1 MKTKR
6 IIAAV
11 FAFAIAAANFS
22 VTAFAAEEEIQTD
35 VSTEANST
43 ETTVETTTTDVT
55 EVSEEN
61 SETTTEP
68 VEDESISE
76 DTTIT
81 KAISI
86 LSGETFTIGNESF
99 TASIENNKLKIYN
112 DRGLAFEKDI
122 YNFPPAT
129 ESIALSVDGN
139 ILNIK
144 EYGDGGDRLLHDYYV
159 EYNSSTG
166 KFGDIDYSQ
175 SDSYSFTFQGVSFY
189 AVITRDTQKRI
200 TAEGWTEYDQYNYLS
215 INFADGKPTSIQNEL
230 VWIEYGRTGGF
241 GGYSPSAYITISGD
255 QLIIHRITEPGNPSK
270 DILTAYVLDKETNNL
285 VKSGSTSDTQE
296 VTEQMLI
303 DKFVAE
309 YGEEPAMKDF
319 GDFNNDGELD
329 AYFYLPWKQHS
340 YFVTM
345 DNIIEVT
352 KLHDIPGADNGPTF
366 SYFTLSD
373 GTKFRFTSRTSCIY
387 AGLHS
392 WIYIDKINK
401 DGTLSTASIN
411 GQESIGAVS
420 CSVPF
425 GNTEFCKNIYTED
438 IDTYLTV
445 TETGITLN
453 YYDGDNESIT
463 STNYVY
469 DADNNAFVI
478 AQGSSNNSGN
488 NSNGGTSAVSN
499 SPATNDNFAVI
510 PFTLSLV
517 LTAGSAAVVGIKN
530 RRKK

>member
-35 VSTEANST
+35 VSTEATVETAAT
-43 ETTVETTTTDVT
+43 ETTVETTATDVT
-55 EVSEEN
+55 ETTEAAEEN
-61 SETTTEP
+61 TETTTEA
-68 VEDESISE
+68 VEDDSISEE

-81 KAISI
+81 KSVSI
-86 LSGETFTIGNESF
+86 LSGETFTIGSESF
-99 TASIENNKLKIYN
+99 TASIEDYKLKIYN
-112 DRGLAFEKDI
+112 DRGLAFEKNIYDI
-122 YNFPPAT
+122 SPAT

-175 SDSYSFTFQGVSFY
+175 SENYSFNFQGVSFY
-189 AVITRDTQKRI
+189 ANITREMI
-200 TAEGWTEYDQYNYLS
+200 GGDQYNYLS
-215 INFADGKPTSIQNEL
+215 INFADGNPTSIQNEV
-230 VWIEYGRTGGF
+230 VWVEYDRTGGF

-270 DILTAYVLDKETNNL
+270 DILTAYVLDKDTNKL
-285 VKSGSTSDTQE
+285 VKSDSTSDTQE

-309 YGEEPAMKDF
+309 YGEEPYQKDF
-319 GDFNNDGELD
+319 GDFNGDGELD
-329 AYFYLPWKQHS
+329 AYFYFPWKQHT

-345 DNIIEVT
+345 NNIIEVT
-352 KLHDIPGADNGPTF
+352 KDHDIPGADNGPTF
-366 SYFTLSD
+366 SYFELND

-387 AGLHS
+387 AGAYS

-411 GQESIGAVS
+411 GQESVGAVS

-425 GNTEFCKNIYTED
+425 GNTEFCKSIDTSN

-445 TETGITLN
+445 TETGITLK
-453 YYDGDNESIT
+453 YYDGDKEIIT
-463 STNYVY
+463 STNYTY
-469 DADNNAFVI
+469 DAANNAFVV
-478 AQGSSNNSGN
+478 AGSTNNSGN
-488 NSNGGTSAVSN
+488 SSTGSTSSVSS
-499 SPATNDNFAVI
+499 SPATSDNFSVI
-510 PFTLSLV
+510 QFTLSIALV
-517 LTAGSAAVVGIKN
+517 AGSAAVVGVKN

>member
-35 VSTEANST
+35 VSTEATVETAAT
-43 ETTVETTTTDVT
+43 ETTVETTATDVT
-55 EVSEEN
+55 ETTEAAEEN
-61 SETTTEP
+61 TETTTEA
-68 VEDESISE
+68 VEDDSISEE

-81 KAISI
+81 KSVSI
-86 LSGETFTIGNESF
+86 LSGETFTIGSESF
-99 TASIENNKLKIYN
+99 TASIEDYKLKIYN
-112 DRGLAFEKDI
+112 DRGLAFEKNIYDI
-122 YNFPPAT
+122 SPAT

-175 SDSYSFTFQGVSFY
+175 SENYSFNFQGVSFY
-189 AVITRDTQKRI
+189 ANITREMI
-200 TAEGWTEYDQYNYLS
+200 GGDQYNYLS
-215 INFADGKPTSIQNEL
+215 INFADGNPTSIQNEV
-230 VWIEYGRTGGF
+230 VWVEYDRTGGF

-270 DILTAYVLDKETNNL
+270 DILTAYVLDKDTNKL
-285 VKSGSTSDTQE
+285 VKSDSTSDTQE

-309 YGEEPAMKDF
+309 YGEEPYQKDF
-319 GDFNNDGELD
+319 GDFNGDGELD
-329 AYFYLPWKQHS
+329 AYFYFPWKQHT

-345 DNIIEVT
+345 NNIIEVT
-352 KLHDIPGADNGPTF
+352 KDHDIPGADNGPTF
-366 SYFTLSD
+366 SYFELND

-387 AGLHS
+387 AGVHS

-411 GQESIGAVS
+411 GQESVGAVS

-425 GNTEFCKNIYTED
+425 GNTEFCKSIDTSN

-445 TETGITLN
+445 TETGITLK
-453 YYDGDNESIT
+453 YYDGDKESIT
-463 STNYVY
+463 STNYTY
-469 DADNNAFVI
+469 DAANNAFVV
-478 AQGSSNNSGN
+478 AGSTNNSGN
-488 NSNGGTSAVSN
+488 SSNGSTSSVSS
-499 SPATNDNFAVI
+499 SPATSDNFSVI
-510 PFTLSLV
+510 PFTLSIALV
-517 LTAGSAAVVGIKN
+517 AGSAAVVGVKN

>member
-6 IIAAV
+6 IIAAI
-11 FAFAIAAANFS
+11 FAFAIAAANLS

-296 VTEQMLI
+296 VTEQMLL
-303 DKFVAE
+303 DKFTAQ
-309 YGEEPAMKDF
+309 YGKPWTYES
-319 GDFNNDGELD
+319 GDFNNDGVLD
-329 AYFYLPWKQHS
+329 MYCSVFDNPARR

-345 DNIIEVT
+345 DEIIEVT
-352 KLHDIPGADNGPTF
+352 NDKYDVLPWDGWKSYHYF
-366 SYFTLSD
+366 SLSD
-373 GTKFRFTSRTSCIY
+373 GTQFSITIEH
-387 AGLHS
+387 HS
-392 WIYIDKINK
+392 PAVLENVCQAIHIDRIDK
-401 DGTLSTASIN
+401 GLLSPVSID
-411 GQESIGAVS
+411 GQEYVAVIDGYNLSSPIDVEDLNSIF
-420 CSVPF
+420 SV
-425 GNTEFCKNIYTED
+425 NEN
-438 IDTYLTV
+438 
-445 TETGITLN
+445 GITLT
-453 YYDGDNESIT
+453 YYDGATGSRK
-463 STNYVY
+463 SVNYTY
-469 DADNNAFVI
+469 DAANNAFVS
-478 AQGSSNNSGN
+478 AGSTNNSGN
-488 NSNGGTSAVSN
+488 SSTGSTNSVSS
-499 SPATNDNFAVI
+499 SPATSDNFSVI
-510 PFTLSLV
+510 QFTLSIALV
-517 LTAGSAAVVGIKN
+517 AGSAAVVGIKN